1 MAKGCFR
8 AQVQR
13 VLMKP
18 KGAADR
24 GKRKTQRSAPLRMA
38 FSAQARI
45 LDGGPRDQFPC
56 AQTLFE
62 HALHVRMTSF
72 ASVDDILKAV
82 REKGRRDLRYYHLAF
97 AIRTDF
103 YGRHHGKSSLG
114 AHDTFLSPDNMSR
127 RQKGSPW
134 IGCL

>member
-1 MAKGCFR
+1 MMRIKIRIPIR
-8 AQVQR
+8 ADFILLLVSSCAPLINGQR
-13 VLMKP
+13 LLSRPGSKSAYE
-18 KGAADR
+18 KGAAAR

-72 ASVDDILKAV
+72 PSVDDILKAV
-82 REKGRRDLRYYHLAF
+82 REKGRRDLRHYHLAF

-103 YGRHHGKSSLG
+103 YGRHHGTS
-114 AHDTFLSPDNMSR
+114 
-127 RQKGSPW
+127 
-134 IGCL
+134 